1 MSAIR
6 KPVQRLASI
15 KNPTPVRRSQPQ
27 PAVRTCPNPSCPDPQ
42 VEDVDGN
49 RVCTTCGTLVSDSNI
64 VSEVQFGETS
74 SGAAVVQGSYV
85 GADQSH
91 ARSMGTAFRRAGGL
105 ESREAQEASG
115 KRYTSQIAAAL
126 GLPQSLSDQ
135 AFQNYK
141 LAIGNNFIQGR
152 TIRNVA
158 GICMYVACRKQ
169 EKNHTMLIDIAQ
181 VLSIN
186 VFKLGRIYK
195 DMISQLHM
203 SLPKV
208 VPEHLIYKFATKL
221 EFEEK
226 TMKVAE
232 DAVVIMG
239 RMSRDWM
246 TDGRRPAGLCGAC
259 LILAARMNNFR
270 RSVREVVYVVK
281 VTDVTIN
288 LRLGEF
294 NMTDT
299 SDLTVDEFRRY
310 GLTVGSRREPPVY
323 VQQRD
328 GKKGKKRKRTRQQGD
343 EEPEVISDSESQ
355 RATSAQPAG
364 SRASSAGP
372 SNLQTGR
379 RDSDGF
385 AIPDV
390 PIDPDLL
397 AAGADALSHLG
408 PQGQP
413 SSSDDQQPPA
423 VKYPRGR
430 PSKNDPRSQLPI
442 ITDYDLAV
450 EYALENEMLA
460 LLNDPN
466 TREHAEAYAAA
477 STKADAL
484 VAAQRA
490 EKQRNSAGAPTNDI
504 TTNPEIDDTEFDKDP
519 EVANCLLSPEEVEI
533 KERIW
538 VHENRDWLRAKQAKI
553 LKEQAEGP
561 KKPVRKRKRKA
572 RMGDMS
578 GREGE
583 VSGASSPAE
592 AVNMMLERRGFSK
605 KINYRVVEGLFDK
618 SDSGSASSGQASGTG
633 SGQGTPTVATPAP
646 IEIVDEGGD
655 EEEDEEE
662 EGGEDE
668 NMEGAGGDGVENAL
682 AGGDVDE
689 DVREEYEEEAD
700 VGFDE
705 DD

>member
-1 MSAIR
+1 MSTIR

-15 KNPTPVRRSQPQ
+15 KNPPPVRRAQPQ
-27 PAVRTCPNPSCPDPQ
+27 SAVRTCPNPSCPDPQ
-42 VEDVDGN
+42 IDDVEGN

-91 ARSMGTAFRRAGGL
+91 ARSMGTAFKRAGGL

-169 EKNHTMLIDIAQ
+169 EKNSTMLIDIAQ
-181 VLSIN
+181 VLNIN

-195 DMISQLHM
+195 DMIRELHIC
-203 SLPKV
+203 LPKV

-232 DAVVIMG
+232 DAVVIMQ
-239 RMSRDWM
+239 RMCRDWM

-294 NMTDT
+294 KVTDT

-310 GLTVGSRREPPVY
+310 GLQVGSRREPPVY

-328 GKKGKKRKRTRQQGD
+328 GKKGKKRKRTRQLGD

-364 SRASSAGP
+364 SRSSSTGP
-372 SNLQTGR
+372 SNTQTGR

-397 AAGADALSHLG
+397 AAGADALSQLATE
-408 PQGQP
+408 GQP
-413 SSSDDQQPPA
+413 SSSEEQPPA
-423 VKYPRGR
+423 KRPRGR
-430 PSKNDPRSQLPI
+430 PSKSDPRSRLPV
-442 ITDYDLAV
+442 ITEYDLAV

-466 TREHAEAYAAA
+466 TSVHAEAYAASLA
-477 STKADAL
+477 KANAL

-490 EKQRNSAGAPTNDI
+490 EKQQNGAS
-504 TTNPEIDDTEFDKDP
+504 TNPNIDDAEFDDDP
-519 EVANCLLSPEEVEI
+519 EVANCLLSPEEVEV

-592 AVNMMLERRGFSK
+592 AVNMMLERRGLSK
-605 KINYRVVEGLFDK
+605 KINYKVMEGLFDK
-618 SDSGSASSGQASGTG
+618 SDSGSASSGQVSGAG
-633 SGQGTPTVATPAP
+633 SGNATPVANTPAP
-646 IEIVDEGGD
+646 IEVVDEGAD

-662 EGGEDE
+662 VEEGGEE
-668 NMEGAGGDGVENAL
+668 NVEGAVNDEVEDALGGLADEELDVEL
-682 AGGDVDE
+682 YDE
-689 DVREEYEEEAD
+689 EVD